1 MLDVKASLGALP
13 RSCYEGLP
21 AGCYGNRPVAITVLG
36 SVPVTGSRYGQ
47 PFPANP
53 GSIRAPLVFQKPQ
66 SLTKAAKN
74 PKPLNPKP

>member
-1 MLDVKASLGALP
+1 MGKACWNRRSESLSVGGRKAGPSVGSQEEMLDVKVSLGALP

-47 PFPANP
+47 PFR
-53 GSIRAPLVFQKPQ
+53 G
-66 SLTKAAKN
+66 
-74 PKPLNPKP
+74 